1 MSYAPING
9 ITLEKFA
16 ELSAEVSH
24 TQDPEEQ
31 ARHLETL
38 GTPRADWEAAKAG
51 WIARMQDI
59 ALMGQVATAYMPLY
73 QAAIAKKSGM
83 VDVSF
88 DDYVALTAALQAYG
102 YERMLATYGLDQGA
116 WVQIAGS
123 WNTRM
128 GANMM
133 AYANFHPMCA
143 QEAARLRSGGVH
155 KPVAIQKTSAQAGF
169 STAVAGA
176 GGVVDPVQPTN
187 AAAQQAIAAQQYQNQ
202 MMASA
207 VQANVAA
214 SMASA
219 NGAAAA
225 AYGQAAQNVGMLG
238 RGMLG
243 AMGLGAIASGIGPG
257 MAVLVQWP
265 DGNKYPGNVTQ
276 VGGGQVLVSF
286 ANGQQQ
292 WVPESSVSKQ

>member
-1 MSYAPING
+1 MSYAPIHG
-9 ITLEKFA
+9 ISLEKFA

-31 ARHLETL
+31 AKHLETL

-51 WIARMQDI
+51 WMARMQDI

-83 VDVSF
+83 IDVSF
-88 DDYVALTAALQAYG
+88 EDYVALTAALQAYG
-102 YERMLATYGLDQGA
+102 YERMLATYGIDQGA

-133 AYANFHPMCA
+133 AYANFHPMCQ
-143 QEAARLRSGGVH
+143 QEAARLRSGGAH
-155 KPVAIQKTSAQAGF
+155 KPVALQKTSAQSGF
-169 STAVAGA
+169 STAVAGT
-176 GGVVDPVQPTN
+176 GGVVEPAQPTSL
-187 AAAQQAIAAQQYQNQ
+187 AAQQAIAAQQYQNQ
-202 MMASA
+202 MMANA
-207 VQANVAA
+207 VQANV
-214 SMASA
+214 
-219 NGAAAA
+219 AAAA

-243 AMGLGAIASGIGPG
+243 AMGLGAIASGVGPG

-265 DGNKYPGNVTQ
+265 DGNKYPGNVMQ
-276 VGGGQVLVSF
+276 VGGGQVLIGFS
-286 ANGQQQ
+286 NGQQQ
-292 WVPESSVSKQ
+292 WVPESAVTKQ